1 MLLTIKYFG
10 LLTEVTNCEEETI
23 DFSGSSIHGLL
34 EELYSKYSQLKVK
47 SFQVAQNEELVSFED
62 QLTGN
67 EIVLLPPFAGG

>member
-10 LLTEVTNCEEETI
+10 MLTEVTNCEEETM
-23 DFSGSSIHGLL
+23 DFSGNSIHRLL
-34 EELYSKYSQLKVK
+34 EELYTRYPNLKEK
-47 SFQVAQNEELVSFED
+47 SFQVAQNKEMVSFED

>member
-10 LLTEVTNCEEETI
+10 LLTEVTNCEEEII
-23 DFSGSSIHGLL
+23 DFCGSSIQGLL
-34 EELYSKYSQLKVK
+34 EELYSKYSQLKGK
-47 SFQVAQNEELVSFED
+47 NFQVAQNQELVSFED

>member
-23 DFSGSSIHGLL
+23 DFCGSSIQGLL
-34 EELYSKYSQLKVK
+34 EELYSKYSQLKGK
-47 SFQVAQNEELVSFED
+47 NFQVAQNQELVSFED